1 MITAWAILDSW
12 MLPKSSRNSHS
23 LPHISS
29 QRQASRFKRWKTT
42 ATNHANKGIGMESRL
57 WCLYRI
63 CSLDLPFFLLLDTS
77 FLSMSSMGNQHN
89 RNNWLLSDL
98 FGNCLAKQLPS
109 KPGASGNPMRVPT
122 FTGILRAQ
130 KRYGFHWNSGRYR
143 FAPRHDYRSSM
154 KICYHLTMLGR
165 SIDIFSLI
173 PNVF

>member
-1 MITAWAILDSW
+1 MQQNLRWLRIYPSYCSDSVITAWAILDSW

-57 WCLYRI
+57 WRLYRV

-77 FLSMSSMGNQHN
+77 FLSMTSTCMGNQHN

-98 FGNCLAKQLPS
+98 FGSCLAKQLPS

-130 KRYGFHWNSGRYR
+130 KQWKIKIRT
-143 FAPRHDYRSSM
+143 RSW
-154 KICYHLTMLGR
+154 L
-165 SIDIFSLI
+165 
-173 PNVF
+173 